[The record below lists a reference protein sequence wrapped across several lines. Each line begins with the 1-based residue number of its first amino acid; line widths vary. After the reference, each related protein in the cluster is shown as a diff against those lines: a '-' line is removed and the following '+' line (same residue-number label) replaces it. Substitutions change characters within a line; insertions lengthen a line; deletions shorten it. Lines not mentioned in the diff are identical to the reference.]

1 MMAKAVVE
9 ILSKHD
15 DTSITIA
22 SNLVDQ
28 AQNIVNFFPKNCK
41 AAFADIFNVRTTF

>member
-15 DTSITIA
+15 DTIITIA
-22 SNLVDQ
+22 SNLIDQ
-28 AQNIVNFFPKNCK
+28 AQAIATLFPKNCK
-41 AAFADIFNVRTTF
+41 AAFADIFNVRTYF